1 MLGAIVGD
9 IVGSRFEFMSFKGMD
24 FDLFNHKCFFTDDS
38 VMTLAVAKAI
48 METEK
53 AYPCLS
59 AGKELDESYLQVL
72 EKKTVGWMQK
82 IGRLYPSCGFGGMFL
97 KWIFSDD
104 PKPYNSFG
112 NGAAM
117 RVSPAGFA
125 ARSEKEAV
133 ALAGAVTKTTHNHP
147 EGLKGAEATA
157 VAIYLARM
165 REPKEKIKK
174 KMEEYYD
181 LDFTIEA
188 IRRTYLFNESCQETV
203 PQALECFLEAHSF
216 ENAIRLAI
224 SLGGDS
230 DTLAA
235 IAGGIAEAYYGVPGE
250 IKGKALSY
258 LEGYLLDVYR
268 EWEEFVKGIH

>member
-1 MLGAIVGD
+1 MPFAERNL
-9 IVGSRFEFMSFKGMD
+9 MS
-24 FDLFNHKCFFTDDS
+24 
-38 VMTLAVAKAI
+38 
-48 METEK
+48 
-53 AYPCLS
+53 P
-59 AGKELDESYLQVL
+59 YLQVL
-72 EKKTVGWMQK
+72 GKRKTVGWMQK
-82 IGRLYPSCGFGGMFL
+82 IGRLYPSPALWRMFL

-181 LDFTIEA
+181 LDFTNRGNPED
-188 IRRTYLFNESCQETV
+188 LFVQRKL
-203 PQALECFLEAHSF
+203 P
-216 ENAIRLAI
+216 
-224 SLGGDS
+224 GD
-230 DTLAA
+230 
-235 IAGGIAEAYYGVPGE
+235 GPPG
-250 IKGKALSY
+250 A
-258 LEGYLLDVYR
+258 
-268 EWEEFVKGIH
+268 